1 MGVVWWCRVVGL
13 WWCRAVTVLLLF
25 WWYCVAALM
34 VFRGCVQVLAHGVQW
49 GKKRNKSA
57 HNSKK
62 CAISYVMLLN
72 FLAYMYFCGARA
84 CIFLKRPYLCIVFF
98 IVLDLRLTRLG
109 YSGIPFFLSLRQDAL
124 LREAW
129 KTHVPPRKIICSERF
144 FALPLLV
151 GGIACIFLLFSSLFF
166 FSFSRRETRRPH

>member
-1 MGVVWWCRVVGL
+1 
-13 WWCRAVTVLLLF
+13 
-25 WWYCVAALM
+25 M
-34 VFRGCVQVLAHGVQW
+34 VFRGCVQALAHGVQC

-57 HNSKK
+57 HNSQK

-72 FLAYMYFCGARA
+72 FLAYMHFCGARA

-109 YSGIPFFLSLRQDAL
+109 YSGIPFFCPYVKMPCCVRLERHMCHPVKLFAPKDFLLCRCWWGAL
-124 LREAW
+124 L
-129 KTHVPPRKIICSERF
+129 VSF
-144 FALPLLV
+144 FSFLLFFSSHFPDARRV
-151 GGIACIFLLFSSLFF
+151 APIRASVSFSFLFSSLFL